1 MGLCLLGLSTGMGM
15 GTAIAQDKEAA
26 GAWPRWSV
34 AFIAHRGLAPGYPEN
49 TLAAY
54 REAIKLGAEAL
65 EIDLRGTKDGEVVIL
80 HDETLERTTD
90 GTGKVTDKTLAE
102 LKRLDAG
109 KGERIPTYEE
119 VLQLV
124 NGTGVK
130 LLLDIKESPVLDK
143 KRIVDLT
150 EKHNAVLNVIVGPRN
165 LADLRTFRSLNPNLR
180 TLGFIAKTDD
190 IEPFAQAGRR
200 HHSPVAEMDLCRAAS
215 GREGARARTAGL
227 DHGQRRTARGI
238 GEARQARRQRHP
250 HRPARRHER
259 PAARHA
265 RSARAVVTAS
275 PLAGEAESR
284 LKARPGEGGSATLP
298 DSTRCHPHPV
308 AAFAA
313 TRPPPSRGRKRIDN
327 CAAAPDSRAV
337 PRGAAR
343 AAEIRLS
350 GRDPLNLIRVMPAK
364 GQDAARKPPSFWP
377 GSSARTRHR
386 QRRRDHA
393 RRAALPFQ

>member
-1 MGLCLLGLSTGMGM
+1 MMRCKTLAVGLCLVGLSTGMGM
-15 GTAIAQDKEAA
+15 GTGIAQDKEAP

-130 LLLDIKESPVLDK
+130 ILLDIKESPVLDK

-190 IEPFAQAGRR
+190 IEPFAQAGVDIIRLWPKWIYAEPHLVAKVHGLGR
-200 HHSPVAEMDLCRAAS
+200 PVWTTANDAPREELEKLVKLGVNGILTDLPDVMGAMLRDM
-215 GREGARARTAGL
+215 RGARGL
-227 DHGQRRTARGI
+227 
-238 GEARQARRQRHP
+238 
-250 HRPARRHER
+250 
-259 PAARHA
+259 
-265 RSARAVVTAS
+265 
-275 PLAGEAESR
+275 
-284 LKARPGEGGSATLP
+284 
-298 DSTRCHPHPV
+298 
-308 AAFAA
+308 
-313 TRPPPSRGRKRIDN
+313 
-327 CAAAPDSRAV
+327 
-337 PRGAAR
+337 
-343 AAEIRLS
+343 
-350 GRDPLNLIRVMPAK
+350 
-364 GQDAARKPPSFWP
+364 
-377 GSSARTRHR
+377 
-386 QRRRDHA
+386 
-393 RRAALPFQ
+393 